1 VSQKRQIAEER
12 LGAVEILRAHQ
23 DEAIERWMGKVRLLA
38 DEKGVPGLVG
48 NRLFRADAREFYDMI
63 VSRVEGKHPEADIAS
78 FYHLVLEG
86 RQHDVRLADI
96 AYGLIELKTVCKQII
111 FEALDDEL
119 KAFRT
124 SRQVDDVVEAIL
136 RRSAELYELT
146 SEADQKT
153 AQERLQEIFAAWDI
167 EGAVADAQTPEEV
180 CRLALGKLRGI
191 WDLSGF
197 RVRLGRAD
205 EQVRELAE
213 GKELPVPVVGE
224 QAQYLTER
232 ELQTGAVVSLL
243 DSVKRRRD
251 DFICPDVRTDQRIV
265 NDAELLEKGVNS
277 LACCPLV
284 SRGEVQGVLLLYGAQ
299 PGAFARTDSRRLR
312 DMSGVLALALDRTG
326 RLERSHKAMS
336 EAEVI
341 ARIGR
346 SLLELPTRKALLEGA
361 VEALRAFRD
370 YFDVSLFAVDEEA
383 GECVL
388 VAEAGRERRYRPDEY
403 RQKIG
408 QGFIG
413 LCAQTGE
420 TIRAFDLPEDSRR
433 LVAFEEEYRAR
444 SELAVPVKRGDQVL
458 GVMHLLSEREH
469 DFPESEIAALEHVAP
484 HIGVALQNA
493 RMLVQRRHDRYEIER
508 AHEQLANIIRSTA
521 VGITSTDRRGVYTH
535 WSPSCEAM
543 LGYEEREVLG
553 RKTPA
558 DFAAEPYDLPSVL
571 AECLRTGHTT
581 AERLVTRKDGRTRT
595 IRETRVPMFDEQ
607 GAHIG
612 FTAYLVDITE
622 QKRAEEQVRRERDT
636 LSLVVDAMGAGLAL
650 IDEDMKL
657 RWANSSMMAWFGFDS
672 GAFGRSCHEVLAA
685 IGCTGPCPASQAIES
700 QEPKTHVSE
709 HTDESGMWHC
719 YQHVFTPVTYGDA
732 RVLLLTLD
740 VTEQRRQ
747 TEEMRL
753 INKLAEKIETS
764 LDLERVLHLV
774 LTCVTAGHAI
784 GFNRAFV
791 FLLDDEGKA
800 LEGKMAVGPV
810 SADDAVR
817 IWDGLAQKD
826 QTIDELLDTV
836 SPAASD
842 RKLTERVQSLSIPLS
857 GHQDTIVRAL
867 TARTPLHVRGTG
879 WRQAG
884 RSEAVDRLELDE
896 FICVP
901 LTVQDE
907 PLGVMLADN
916 KYSRAAIDGQ
926 RVKLMEMFCRQASL
940 AIANAR
946 AYERIQT
953 QLRELQ
959 RTRDRLIEA
968 ERMASVGR
976 MASHLAHEI
985 RNPLTVIGGFAS
997 SIARQHADDPK
1008 THRNAT
1014 TIYEETLRLERTLAN
1029 VLDYTRPLRPNKRPT
1044 DINGIVRQTTEQF
1057 RTYLGENNVSLH
1069 LSLAERLPQV
1079 AADAEMIKQVVIN
1092 FIKNAV
1098 EAMESKGEGTLSIST
1113 GAADGYVQIVFAD
1126 TGAGM
1131 DEDVLDKIYSPFFST
1146 KIAGIGL
1153 GLSVSQRI
1161 VRQHGGHIDVQTE
1174 LGTGTT
1180 FVVTLAAEGG
1190 GPEPSSEREPL

>member
-1 VSQKRQIAEER
+1 MSQRTEIAEER
-12 LGAVEILRAHQ
+12 LGAVEILRAHGS
-23 DEAIERWMGKVRLLA
+23 EAIERWLGKVSLLA
-38 DEKGVPGLVG
+38 DEKGVAGLVE
-48 NRLFRADAREFYDMI
+48 NKLFRADAREFYEMVI
-63 VSRVEGKHPEADIAS
+63 SRIEGKHPEADIAS

-96 AYGLIELKTVCKQII
+96 AYGLLELKSVCKQII
-111 FEALDDEL
+111 FEALEDEL
-119 KAFRT
+119 EAFRT

-146 SEADQKT
+146 SEADQKI
-153 AQERLQEIFAAWDI
+153 AQERLQEILAAWEI
-167 EGAVADAQTPEEV
+167 EGAVADAQTPGEAF
-180 CRLALGKLRGI
+180 RLAVQKLRAI
-191 WDLSGF
+191 WDLAGC
-197 RVRLGRAD
+197 RVRVGGAD
-205 EQVRELAE
+205 DGASELVE
-213 GKELPVPVVGE
+213 GDELPVPVVAE
-224 QAQYLTER
+224 QSQYLTDR
-232 ELQTGAVVSLL
+232 ELAAGAVVSLL
-243 DSVKRRRD
+243 DSVGRRRD
-251 DFICPDVRTDQRIV
+251 EFICPDVRADDRIV
-265 NDAELLEKGVNS
+265 NGAELLEKGVQS

-284 SRGEVQGVLLLYGAQ
+284 SRGEISGVLLLYGSQGGTFDRA
-299 PGAFARTDSRRLR
+299 DSRRLR
-312 DMSGVLALALDRTG
+312 DFCSVLALALDRTA
-326 RLERSHKAMS
+326 RMERSRKEIS

-361 VEALRAFRD
+361 VDALRAFRD
-370 YFDVSLFAVDEEA
+370 YFDVSLFAVDDEA

-388 VAEAGRERRYRPDEY
+388 VAESGRERRYRPGEY
-403 RQKIG
+403 RQKVG
-408 QGFIG
+408 QGSIG

-420 TIRAFDLPEDSRR
+420 TIRAFDLEEDSRR
-433 LVAFEEEYRAR
+433 HVGFDEEYRAR
-444 SELAVPVKRGDQVL
+444 SELAVPVKRAEQVL
-458 GVMHLLSEREH
+458 GVMHLLSERER

-493 RMLVQRRHDRYEIER
+493 RMILQRGHDRYEIER

-521 VGITSTDRRGVYTH
+521 VGITSTDTRGVYTH
-535 WSPSCEAM
+535 WSPSCGAM
-543 LGYEEREVLG
+543 LGYEEREVVG

-558 DFAAEPYDLPSVL
+558 EFAAEPYDLPKAL
-571 AECLRTGHTT
+571 EECLRTGLTT
-581 AERLVTRKDGRTRT
+581 AERSVARKDGRIRT
-595 IRETRVPMFDEQ
+595 IRETRAPMYDEQ
-607 GAHIG
+607 NEHIG

-622 QKRAEEQVRRERDT
+622 QKRAEEQLRRERDT

-650 IDEDMKL
+650 IDGDL
-657 RWANSSMMAWFGFDS
+657 NVQWANSTMMKWFGFDS
-672 GAFGRSCHEVLAA
+672 RAFGRGCHEVFAA
-685 IGCTGPCPASQAIES
+685 IGCAPPCPAAEAVASGKLTTRVNEQ
-700 QEPKTHVSE
+700 
-709 HTDESGMWHC
+709 TDEPGVWHC
-719 YQHVFTPVTYGDA
+719 YEHVFTPVTYGEA

-740 VTEQRRQ
+740 ITEQRRQ

-753 INKLAEKIETS
+753 ISKLAEKVETS

-800 LEGKMAVGPV
+800 LEGKMAVGPT
-810 SADDAVR
+810 SPDDAAR
-817 IWDGLAQKD
+817 IWDDLAQKD
-826 QTIDELLDTV
+826 QTIDELLDSA

-842 RKLTERVQSLSIPLS
+842 RRLTDRVKALSIPLS
-857 GHQDTIVRAL
+857 AREDGLVRAL
-867 TARTPLHVRGTG
+867 ATRTPLHVAGVG
-879 WRQAG
+879 SPQAA
-884 RSEAVDRLELDE
+884 RSEVVQRLDLDE

-916 KYSRAAIDGQ
+916 KYSRAPIDEE

-953 QLRELQ
+953 QLKELE
-959 RTRDRLIEA
+959 RARDRLIEA

-997 SIARQHADDPK
+997 SIARQHADEPK

-1014 TIYEETLRLERTLAN
+1014 IIYEETRRLERTLAN

-1044 DINGIVRQTTEQF
+1044 DINDIVRQTAEQF
-1057 RTYLGENNVSLH
+1057 KSYLDESKIALK
-1069 LSLAERLPQV
+1069 LSLAEGVPQV
-1079 AADAEMIKQVVIN
+1079 EADAEMIKQVVIN

-1098 EAMESKGEGTLSIST
+1098 EAMESRGEGTLSIST
-1113 GAADGYVQIVFAD
+1113 DARDAEVEIVFAD

-1131 DEDVLDKIYSPFFST
+1131 DEDVLDKIYRPFFST
-1146 KIAGIGL
+1146 KIGGIGL

-1161 VRQHGGHIDVQTE
+1161 VRQHAGRIDVQTR
-1174 LGTGTT
+1174 LGAGTT
-1180 FVVTLAAEGG
+1180 FTVTLAAQGD
-1190 GPEPSSEREPL
+1190 GPDEAAESELL